1 MSDVAAADIEESA
14 KPMAAQTETILEHI
28 NQGNQELATSV
39 KADLK
44 QVLREFSAIIDD
56 RFKEHEKLMWAA
68 FATYRPVTKT
78 NVQQQQ
84 QQQQRQQQQQQPPKQ
99 QQQQEYEEVAPW
111 QPRQQ
116 DQHQQQ
122 MDKVRK
128 RDDDAPPMLPSRKF
142 AADAVIPRE
151 VIDHFATQS
160 DRDPQRMQRASGAS
174 LAPPLSHGGMEGD
187 SIFPNAGEVAFTS
200 VAAEATASHPLTVS
214 RSVADV
220 DPMFVSTTGTRR
232 ADSVEAKVPRSI
244 KPSLRQ
250 QPPQQVELEVDPLS
264 PEHPLYESNVQWQKR
279 FGGGWGSSLGSN
291 QPPQIHMQPNVGT
304 RFLEALHSQQQV
316 QQQQQQF
323 SRFGLDDKHDSSGP
337 LISGGLQEQGRMLR
351 P

>member
-68 FATYRPVTKT
+68 FATYR
-78 NVQQQQ
+78 
-84 QQQQRQQQQQQPPKQ
+84 
-99 QQQQEYEEVAPW
+99 
-111 QPRQQ
+111 Q

-142 AADAVIPRE
+142 AADSVIPRE
-151 VIDHFATQS
+151 AIDHFAAQS
-160 DRDPQRMQRASGAS
+160 DRDPQRMQRASGAP

-187 SIFPNAGEVAFTS
+187 SIFPNAGAVAFTS

-214 RSVADV
+214 RSVAER
-220 DPMFVSTTGTRR
+220 DPMFVSTRGTRR
-232 ADSVEAKVPRSI
+232 AASVEAKVPRSI
-244 KPSLRQ
+244 KASLRQ

-279 FGGGWGSSLGSN
+279 FGGEWGSSEGSN
-291 QPPQIHMQPNVGT
+291 QPPQIHMQPNVGNN
-304 RFLEALHSQQQV
+304 SN
-316 QQQQQQF
+316 
-323 SRFGLDDKHDSSGP
+323 SSLAG
-337 LISGGLQEQGRMLR
+337 SASMTSTTAAGD
-351 P
+351 

>member
-1 MSDVAAADIEESA
+1 MCAHKCKEKHPKSQIYFANGLALLPFWPKHALKCSCTLLPLGHLPMFGTKHFFTMSDVAAAVFWASA

-68 FATYRPVTKT
+68 FATYR
-78 NVQQQQ
+78 QG
-84 QQQQRQQQQQQPPKQ
+84 
-99 QQQQEYEEVAPW
+99 
-111 QPRQQ
+111 
-116 DQHQQQ
+116 QHQQQ

-142 AADAVIPRE
+142 AADSVIPRE
-151 VIDHFATQS
+151 VIDHFAAQS
-160 DRDPQRMQRASGAS
+160 DRDPQRMQRASGAP

-187 SIFPNAGEVAFTS
+187 SIFPNAGAVAFTS

-214 RSVADV
+214 RSVAER

-232 ADSVEAKVPRSI
+232 ADSVEAKVRRSI
-244 KPSLRQ
+244 KPSHRQ
-250 QPPQQVELEVDPLS
+250 QPPPS
-264 PEHPLYESNVQWQKR
+264 KSN
-279 FGGGWGSSLGSN
+279 
-291 QPPQIHMQPNVGT
+291 
-304 RFLEALHSQQQV
+304 
-316 QQQQQQF
+316 
-323 SRFGLDDKHDSSGP
+323 
-337 LISGGLQEQGRMLR
+337 
-351 P
+351 